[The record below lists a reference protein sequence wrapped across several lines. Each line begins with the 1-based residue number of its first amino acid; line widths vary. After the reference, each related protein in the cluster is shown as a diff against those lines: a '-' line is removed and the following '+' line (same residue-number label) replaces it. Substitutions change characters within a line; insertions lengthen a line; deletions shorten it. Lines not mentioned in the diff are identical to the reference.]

1 MRAKTKG
8 TWMVAAVALAV
19 AVGVGLAAIAE
30 DAAAILVKSREL
42 TTAEKYDESNQVLM
56 DLLKAQ
62 PDNPDVYWRIAEN
75 YYNLGERIDI
85 QKDKAKKLEMYKQC
99 EQWAKKGLDK
109 NPGLADNS
117 FWMAVGISQ
126 QVQVNGIAKSLL
138 ADRTIA
144 KKMEDYYLAA
154 ARAKEF
160 HYKDTNADTVSSA
173 NFALGQFYR
182 KVPSFPGVSLL
193 LSTSGDIDKSVEYT
207 KKAYDMYPKDL
218 EYVKEAGVS
227 LMCRFTKKNDP
238 KDLEAAKKYLNEC
251 IASTPISAVDKI
263 DQADCKKLLA
273 DPKLAC
279 GYSRVQQ
286 EEVSADA
293 FKDKK

>member
-1 MRAKTKG
+1 MRTKTKG
-8 TWMVAAVALAV
+8 TWLISIIALAI
-19 AVGVGLAAIAE
+19 AVGAGLAALAD
-30 DAAAILVKSREL
+30 DAAAILAKSRDL
-42 TTAEKYDESNQVLM
+42 TTAEKYEESNQLLM

-75 YYNLGERIDI
+75 YYNLGEHIDI
-85 QKDKAKKLEMYKQC
+85 QKDKAKKLDMYKQC

-126 QVQVNGIAKSLL
+126 QVQTNGIAKSLL

-154 ARAKEF
+154 AKAKDF
-160 HYKDTNADTVSSA
+160 HYKDKNADTVSSA

-207 KKAYDMYPKDL
+207 KKAYDMYPKNI

-227 LMCRFTKKNDP
+227 LMCRSTKKNDP
-238 KDLEAAKKYLNEC
+238 QDLEAAKKYLNEA
-251 IASTPISAVDKI
+251 IALSPVSAIDKV
-263 DQADCKKLLA
+263 DQADSKKLLA